1 MNLWKSF
8 AGMVRLRISTASVAN
23 LITKIN
29 NAGIDL
35 IDVVSTDDLT
45 IEATVLRKDIYSL
58 KEIAEKN
65 GETVKTVNKTGLYW
79 IGQHIKQ
86 RKLLILVIALIMLL
100 TVFLPTRIL
109 FVRVEGNAQ
118 IPSNYIIEVADSS
131 GVTFG
136 ASRREVRSEKIKNML
151 LEKIPEL
158 QWTGINTYGCVA
170 VISVR
175 ERSITNTIDKPG
187 NVCNIIASQDGIIE
201 QCTVL
206 RGSSMCK
213 VGQSVNKGQV
223 LISGYIDCG
232 RYIKAVKAEAEVY
245 ARTLRKLKAITP
257 TERCVRGNVTE
268 SKTLYSLLFGKK
280 LIKLSQDSGISP
292 SGCVKMYETR
302 YLTLPGG
309 FRLPLALVIEQ
320 HHNYASQ
327 TECTVETDSCQ
338 WMYDFS
344 EKYLLNHM
352 IAGKIIS
359 SDLDIN
365 SADGYLT
372 LQGRYIC
379 SELIGQVKSEEII
392 RYDGKTD

>member
-1 MNLWKSF
+1 
-8 AGMVRLRISTASVAN
+8 
-23 LITKIN
+23 
-29 NAGIDL
+29 
-35 IDVVSTDDLT
+35 
-45 IEATVLRKDIYSL
+45 
-58 KEIAEKN
+58 
-65 GETVKTVNKTGLYW
+65 
-79 IGQHIKQ
+79 
-86 RKLLILVIALIMLL
+86 
-100 TVFLPTRIL
+100 
-109 FVRVEGNAQ
+109 
-118 IPSNYIIEVADSS
+118 
-131 GVTFG
+131 
-136 ASRREVRSEKIKNML
+136 
-151 LEKIPEL
+151 
-158 QWTGINTYGCVA
+158 
-170 VISVR
+170 
-175 ERSITNTIDKPG
+175 
-187 NVCNIIASQDGIIE
+187 
-201 QCTVL
+201 
-206 RGSSMCK
+206 MCK
-213 VGQSVNKGQV
+213 VGQSVKKGQV

-257 TERCVRGNVTE
+257 TERSVRGNITE
-268 SKTLYSLLFGKK
+268 SKTLYSLLLGKK

-344 EKYLLNHM
+344 EKYLLDHM